1 MKVKIYQINSERD
14 TCDVIFQP
22 YDSLEKLQGTMDINS
37 EIYDCVFEGEV
48 DCVTL
53 EDVYAMFNAA
63 HPDGY
68 GGRSLSVSD
77 VVEIVDAPTIVGTI
91 STAQGDRLFADS
103 EKYHSEINRLMEGH
117 ENFEASDMYGLE
129 MPSVEPD
136 FYFCDS
142 IGFEPVEFNPA
153 LTKDCREMIRVVLV
167 EPGKYARVE
176 DINCSLEGMQ
186 KIVGGYIE
194 AYYPFEEEVC
204 IVCNDEGKITGLKPN
219 RAIYGKDNQIVDI
232 IAGTFFICDC
242 SGENFKSLS
251 EEQLKRYTELY
262 RCPEA
267 FYRIND
273 DLKAVKYE
281 PKKEDM
287 ER

>member
-1 MKVKIYQINSERD
+1 MKVKIYQISDERD
-14 TCDVIFQP
+14 NDNVLFQP
-22 YDSLEKLQGTMDINS
+22 YDALEKLQGTIDINS
-37 EIYDCVFEGEV
+37 SIYDCVYEGDV
-48 DCVTL
+48 DCITL
-53 EDVYAMFNAA
+53 DDVYAMFNTD

-77 VVEIVDAPTIVGTI
+77 VVEIVDAPVIAGII
-91 STAQGDRLFADS
+91 STAKGDMLFADS
-103 EKYHSEINRLMEGH
+103 EKFRSEINRLIESH
-117 ENFEASDMYGLE
+117 ENFDASDMYGLE

-136 FYFCDS
+136 FYFCDA
-142 IGFEPVEFNPA
+142 IGFEPVEFDPT
-153 LTKDCREMIRVVLV
+153 LTKDFRETIRVVLV
-167 EPGKYARVE
+167 EPGKYAKVA

-194 AYYPFEEEVC
+194 AYYPFKEEVC

-219 RAIYGKDNQIVDI
+219 RAIYGKDNQIVDV

-242 SGENFKSLS
+242 SGEDFKSLS
-251 EEQLKRYTELY
+251 EEQLKRYTEMY

-273 DLKAVKYE
+273 ELRAVKYD